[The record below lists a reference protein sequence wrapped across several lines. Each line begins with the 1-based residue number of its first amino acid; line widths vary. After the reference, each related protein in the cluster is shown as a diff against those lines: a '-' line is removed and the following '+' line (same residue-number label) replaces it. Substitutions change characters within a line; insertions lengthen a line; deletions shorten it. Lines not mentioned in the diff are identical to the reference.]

1 MACTV
6 HSGLMHCNEGCKSD
20 TITLYLNRADS
31 IDEVALTLLRD
42 IDRSKITSRLAAV
55 SQ

>member
-20 TITLYLNRADS
+20 TINLHLNGADS
-31 IDEVALTLLRD
+31 IGEVALTLLRNM
-42 IDRSKITSRLAAV
+42 DRSENTTRLAAV